1 MARPRWTPW
10 LCGALAALCAAVVVA
25 PAPAKAQMTQPHW
38 VPRTRTALPSPEEER
53 LNIELDA
60 QLWKLTTEGRYFEAL
75 SAAERLLELRQRVL
89 GPEHLETL
97 FAATWAAVHHRKVAE
112 YHRAASLLE
121 HVVAVLERDGVP
133 AWWFFHEQDAL
144 ARAYREMG
152 DFRRAEALYRR
163 LLAEQVL
170 EGNSVDEVL
179 LGLAALAKAQ
189 GDLDRAA
196 SLYERLLAT
205 QEKENARRRSAG
217 AKVDAAELGVA
228 LDNLAEV
235 YRLKGSHTRAEALF
249 RRAVSILEP
258 WSGGP
263 ERSLATCLDHQAL
276 LYRDMGD
283 DARAEPLF
291 ERALAIREKKL
302 RPTDPDIAEP
312 LVHLGALYWDRQQYG
327 RAQASF
333 QRALS
338 LLQQALGPEHPR
350 VAECAS
356 SLEGIAVAQGKL
368 REALSM
374 RLAAVSAEDR
384 HLTRLLTSGAEREK
398 LAFLGR
404 LERSTSETISL
415 HAISAPKNDEAAALA
430 LTTILR
436 RKARA
441 LDATAG
447 SLASLRRSM
456 TRQDQAL
463 LDRLGAIDAELSAR
477 AYRDP
482 PGQRAR
488 VQALVEEREG
498 IEAEVSRRSAAF
510 RAEQR
515 PVLLAEVQAAIPDD
529 AALIELF
536 AYRPY
541 QPRARQRDRLGEP
554 RYVAYV
560 LRPTGAPAFAD
571 LGEVKAID
579 AAVEELR
586 RALSDPSRDPTRL
599 ARGVDAQLMAKVRPL
614 LGPARK
620 LLISPDGA
628 LSLLPFGA
636 LIDEDQRSLLERYE
650 ITYLTTGRD
659 LLRLTAPAEPGQEL
673 VVIADPAFDGGASDG
688 GAPAT
693 PFGKQPCGW
702 DCEAQRGVDLSR
714 LRFLPLP
721 GTAKEAAAVGAKLTG
736 ARVLTG
742 ASATEGAV
750 KGLARPR
757 VLHIAT
763 HGFFLPAAP
772 APRQAPARHGLDAVD
787 RAAVAA
793 SVSEVDSALLRS
805 GLAFAG
811 ANLRESGGDDGVLT
825 AAEVTGLDLS
835 GTQLVV
841 LSACDTG
848 VGEPS
853 HGEGVQGLRRA
864 LVIAGAETQVMSL
877 WRIGDQAT
885 RHLMTAYYDRLVAG
899 RARSEAL
906 REAQLSLK
914 GQPDTAHPYYWAA
927 FIVSGNGGPLRGGP
941 LQSAAPK
948 PQTDPV
954 APVRPGPRGCACE
967 VQGGAAGGAPR
978 LDLAAGLAAGLAAAA
993 LRRRAGSRAARRS
1006 AKAG

>member
-1 MARPRWTPW
+1 MARTRWTPW
-10 LCGALAALCAAVVVA
+10 LCGALAALCAAVMA
-25 PAPAKAQMTQPHW
+25 PAPVEAQSQPHW
-38 VPRTRTALPSPEEER
+38 VPRERTALPSPEDDR
-53 LNIELDA
+53 LDFELA
-60 QLWKLTTEGRYFEAL
+60 EQIWELTTEGRSFDAL

-97 FAATWAAVHHRKVAE
+97 LAATWAAMHHRGVAE

-121 HVVAVLERDGVP
+121 RVVAVLERDGVP
-133 AWWFFHEQDAL
+133 AWWFFNEQDTL
-144 ARAYREMG
+144 ARVYREMG

-170 EGNSVDEVL
+170 AGSGVDDVL
-179 LGLAALAKAQ
+179 LGLADLAKAQ

-196 SLYERLLAT
+196 SLYERLLAG
-205 QEKENARRRSAG
+205 QEKENARSRSGG
-217 AKVDAAELGVA
+217 AKADKHELGVA
-228 LDNLAEV
+228 LDDLAEV
-235 YRLKGSHTRAEALF
+235 YRLQGFHPRAEALF

-263 ERSLATCLDHQAL
+263 ERSLATCLDHLGL
-276 LYRDMGD
+276 LYQDMGD

-291 ERALAIREKKL
+291 QRALAIREKKL
-302 RPTDPDIAEP
+302 KPTHPDIAEP
-312 LVHLGALYWDRQQYG
+312 LVHLGALYWDRKQYG
-327 RAQASF
+327 RAEASF
-333 QRALS
+333 RRALS

-356 SLEGIAVAQGKL
+356 ALEGLAIAQGKL
-368 REALSM
+368 REALPM

-404 LERSTSETISL
+404 LDRSTSETISL
-415 HAISAPKNDEAAALA
+415 HAISAPKNGEAAALA

-441 LDATAG
+441 LDAMAG

-456 TRQDQAL
+456 TGQDQAL
-463 LDRLGAIDAELSAR
+463 LDRLAVIDAELSAR

-498 IEAEVSRRSAAF
+498 VEAEVSRRSAAF
-510 RAEQR
+510 RAERR

-541 QPRARQRDRLGEP
+541 QPRARQRDRLGAP

-560 LRPTGAPAFAD
+560 LRRKGAPAVAD

-599 ARGVDAQLMAKVRPL
+599 ARGVDAQLMARVRPL

-650 ITYLTTGRD
+650 ITYITTGRD

-673 VVIADPAFDGGASDG
+673 VVIADPAFDGGAP
-688 GAPAT
+688 AP
-693 PFGKQPCGW
+693 PLGKEPCGW
-702 DCEAQRGVDLSR
+702 DCEAPRGVDLSR

-742 ASATEGAV
+742 ARATEGAV

-757 VLHIAT
+757 LLHIAT

-772 APRQAPARHGLDAVD
+772 APQQAPARHGIDAVD

-793 SVSEVDSALLRS
+793 SVSEVGSALLRS

-877 WRIGDQAT
+877 WRVGDQAT
-885 RHLMTAYYDRLVAG
+885 RHLMTAYYDRLASG
-899 RARSEAL
+899 RARSDAL
-906 REAQLSLK
+906 REAQLSLR

-941 LQSAAPK
+941 LLSAVPK

-967 VQGGAAGGAPR
+967 VQGGAAGGASR
-978 LDLAAGLAAGLAAAA
+978 LALAAGLAAGLAAAA
-993 LRRRAGSRAARRS
+993 RRRRAGSRAARRS

>member
-1 MARPRWTPW
+1 MARTRWTPW
-10 LCGALAALCAAVVVA
+10 LCGALAALCAAVVA
-25 PAPAKAQMTQPHW
+25 PPPVKAQPVPHW
-38 VPRTRTALPSPEEER
+38 VPRERTALPSPEDDR
-53 LNIELDA
+53 LDVELA
-60 QLWKLTTEGRYFEAL
+60 EQVWELTTEGRHFEAL

-97 FAATWAAVHHRKVAE
+97 LAATWAAIHHRRVAQ
-112 YHRAASLLE
+112 YHQAASLLE
-121 HVVAVLERDGVP
+121 RVVAVLERDGVP
-133 AWWFFHEQDAL
+133 AWWFFDEQDTL
-144 ARAYREMG
+144 ARVYREMG

-163 LLAEQVL
+163 LLAQQVL
-170 EGNSVDEVL
+170 AGSGVDRVL
-179 LGLAALAKAQ
+179 LGLADLAKAQ
-189 GDLDRAA
+189 GDLGRAA
-196 SLYERLLAT
+196 SLYQRLLAA
-205 QEKENARRRSAG
+205 QEKENATSRSEG
-217 AKVDAAELGVA
+217 AKVDNHQLGVA
-228 LDNLAEV
+228 LDDLAEV
-235 YRLKGSHTRAEALF
+235 HRLQGSHPRAEALF

-276 LYRDMGD
+276 LYQDMGD

-291 ERALAIREKKL
+291 QRALAILEKKL
-302 RPTDPDIAEP
+302 KPTNPDIAEP
-312 LVHLGALYWDRQQYG
+312 LVHLGALYWDRKQYG
-327 RAQASF
+327 RAEASF
-333 QRALS
+333 RRALS

-350 VAECAS
+350 VAECAGA
-356 SLEGIAVAQGKL
+356 LEGLALAQGKL
-368 REALSM
+368 REALPM

-415 HAISAPKNDEAAALA
+415 HAISAPKDGEAAALA

-441 LDATAG
+441 LDAMAG

-463 LDRLGAIDAELSAR
+463 LDRLGEIDAELSAR

-498 IEAEVSRRSAAF
+498 VEAEVSRRSAAF

-560 LRPTGAPAFAD
+560 LRRKGAPAFAD

-586 RALSDPSRDPTRL
+586 RALSDPSRDPARL
-599 ARGVDAQLMAKVRPL
+599 ARGMDAQLMAKVRPL

-650 ITYLTTGRD
+650 ITYITTGRD

-673 VVIADPAFDGGASDG
+673 VVIADPAFDGGAS
-688 GAPAT
+688 APR
-693 PFGKQPCGW
+693 FGKEPCGW
-702 DCEAQRGVDLSR
+702 DCEAPRGVDLSR

-757 VLHIAT
+757 ILHIAT
-763 HGFFLPAAP
+763 HGFFLPAAS
-772 APRQAPARHGLDAVD
+772 APQQAQARHGLDAVD

-793 SVSEVDSALLRS
+793 SEVDSALLRS

-877 WRIGDQAT
+877 WRVGDQAT
-885 RHLMTAYYDRLVAG
+885 RHLMTAYYDRLVSG
-899 RARSEAL
+899 RARGDAL

-941 LQSAAPK
+941 LLSAVPK

-954 APVRPGPRGCACE
+954 EPVRPGPRGCACE

-993 LRRRAGSRAARRS
+993 RRRRAGSRAARRS

>member
-1 MARPRWTPW
+1 MARTRWTPW
-10 LCGALAALCAAVVVA
+10 LCGALAALCTAVMA
-25 PAPAKAQMTQPHW
+25 PAPVEAQSQPLW
-38 VPRTRTALPSPEEER
+38 VPPRTALPSPEDER
-53 LNIELDA
+53 LDGALDNELWEMTA
-60 QLWKLTTEGRYFEAL
+60 RGRYFEAL

-89 GPEHLETL
+89 GPEHPQTSL
-97 FAATWAAVHHRKVAE
+97 AAIWAASHYRRVAE
-112 YHRAASLLE
+112 YHKAASLLE
-121 HVVAVLERDGVP
+121 RVLALLERERVP
-133 AWWFFHEQDAL
+133 GELLFAEVGAL
-144 ARAYREMG
+144 ALVYREMG

-170 EGNSVDEVL
+170 VGSSGDDAL
-179 LGLAALAKAQ
+179 RGLAALAQAQ

-196 SLYERLLAT
+196 SLYERLLAA
-205 QEKENARRRSAG
+205 QEKENAKSRSEG
-217 AKVDAAELGVA
+217 AKLDAHELGVA
-228 LDNLAEV
+228 LDNLAEI
-235 YRLKGSHTRAEALF
+235 YRLQGAHPRAEALF
-249 RRAVSILEP
+249 RRAVTILET
-258 WSGGP
+258 WRGGP
-263 ERSLATCLDHQAL
+263 ELSLATCLDRQAL
-276 LYRDMGD
+276 LYQDMGD

-291 ERALAIREKKL
+291 QRALAIREKEL
-302 RPTDPDIAEP
+302 GPAHPDVAEP
-312 LVHLGALYWDRQQYG
+312 LVHLGALYWDRKQYG
-327 RAQASF
+327 RAQASL

-338 LLQQALGPEHPR
+338 VLQQALGPEHPR
-350 VAECAS
+350 VAACAGA
-356 SLEGIAVAQGKL
+356 LEGLALAQGKL
-368 REALSM
+368 REALTM

-398 LAFLGR
+398 RAFLGR
-404 LERSTSETISL
+404 LEPSTSAAISL
-415 HAISAPKNDEAAALA
+415 HAISAPKNGEAAALA
-430 LTTILR
+430 LTTVLR

-441 LDATAG
+441 LDATAD

-463 LDRLGAIDAELSAR
+463 LDRLGEIDAELSAR

-482 PGQRAR
+482 AGQRAR
-488 VQALVEEREG
+488 VQALEEEREG
-498 IEAEVSRRSAAF
+498 VEAEVSRRSAAF

-515 PVLLAEVQAAIPDD
+515 PVLLAEVQAAIPED

-541 QPRARQRDRLGEP
+541 QPRTTQRDRLGEP

-560 LRPTGAPAFAD
+560 LRRKGGPAFAD

-599 ARGVDAQLMAKVRPL
+599 ARGMDAQLMAKVRPL

-673 VVIADPAFDGGASDG
+673 VVIADPAFDGGAS
-688 GAPAT
+688 AP
-693 PFGKQPCGW
+693 PFGKEPCSW
-702 DCEAQRGVDLSR
+702 DCQAPRGVDLSR

-721 GTAKEAAAVGAKLTG
+721 GTAKEGAAVGAKLRG

-757 VLHIAT
+757 ILHIAT
-763 HGFFLPAAP
+763 HGFFLPAAS
-772 APRQAPARHGLDAVD
+772 APEQAPARDGLDT
-787 RAAVAA
+787 VARA

-811 ANLRESGGDDGVLT
+811 ANLRVSGGDDGVLT
-825 AAEVTGLDLS
+825 AAEVSGLDLS

-899 RARSEAL
+899 RERSDAL

-914 GQPDTAHPYYWAA
+914 GQRDTAHPYYWAA

-941 LQSAAPK
+941 LLSAVPK
-948 PQTDPV
+948 PQTAPV
-954 APVRPGPRGCACE
+954 EPVRPGPRGCACE

-978 LDLAAGLAAGLAAAA
+978 LDLVAGLAGLAAAA
-993 LRRRAGSRAARRS
+993 RRRRAGSRAARRS

>member
-1 MARPRWTPW
+1 MARTRWTPW
-10 LCGALAALCAAVVVA
+10 LCGALAALCAAVMA
-25 PAPAKAQMTQPHW
+25 PPPVEAQSQPLW
-38 VPRTRTALPSPEEER
+38 VPPRTALPSPEDER
-53 LNIELDA
+53 LDGALDKELWEMTA
-60 QLWKLTTEGRYFEAL
+60 QGRYFEAL
-75 SAAERLLELRQRVL
+75 SAAERLLDLRQRAL
-89 GPEHLETL
+89 GPEHPQTSL
-97 FAATWAAVHHRKVAE
+97 AAIWAANHYRRVAE
-112 YHRAASLLE
+112 YHKAASLLE
-121 HVVAVLERDGVP
+121 RVLALLERNRIPGDLLFAELG
-133 AWWFFHEQDAL
+133 AL
-144 ARAYREMG
+144 ALVYREMG

-163 LLAEQVL
+163 LLAEHVL
-170 EGNSVDEVL
+170 VGNSGDDAL
-179 LGLAALAKAQ
+179 RGLAALAKAQ
-189 GDLDRAA
+189 GDLGRAA
-196 SLYERLLAT
+196 LLYERLLAAR
-205 QEKENARRRSAG
+205 EKENAKNRSEG
-217 AKVDAAELGVA
+217 AKLDDHELGVA

-235 YRLKGSHTRAEALF
+235 YRLQGAHPRAEALF
-249 RRAVSILEP
+249 RRAVSILET

-263 ERSLATCLDHQAL
+263 VLSLATCLDHQAL
-276 LYRDMGD
+276 LYQDMGD

-291 ERALAIREKKL
+291 LRALAIREKEL
-302 RPTDPDIAEP
+302 GPTHPDVAEP
-312 LVHLGALYWDRQQYG
+312 LAHLAALYRDRKQYG
-327 RAQASF
+327 RAEATF
-333 QRALS
+333 RRALS

-350 VAECAS
+350 VAECAGA
-356 SLEGIAVAQGKL
+356 LEGLALAQGKL
-368 REALSM
+368 REALTM

-398 LAFLGR
+398 RAFLGR
-404 LERSTSETISL
+404 LEPSTSAAISL
-415 HAISAPKNDEAAALA
+415 HAISAPKNGEAAALA
-430 LTTILR
+430 LTTVLR

-441 LDATAG
+441 LDATAD

-456 TRQDQAL
+456 TRQDRAL
-463 LDRLGAIDAELSAR
+463 LDRLGEIDAELSAR

-482 PGQRAR
+482 AGQRAR
-488 VQALVEEREG
+488 VQALEEEREG
-498 IEAEVSRRSAAF
+498 VEAEVSRRSAAF

-515 PVLLAEVQAAIPDD
+515 PVLLAEVQAAIPED

-541 QPRARQRDRLGEP
+541 QPRTAQRNRLGEP

-560 LRPTGAPAFAD
+560 LRRKGGPAFAD

-579 AAVEELR
+579 ATVEELR

-599 ARGVDAQLMAKVRPL
+599 ARGLDAQLMARVRPL

-650 ITYLTTGRD
+650 IAYLTTGRD

-673 VVIADPAFDGGASDG
+673 VVIADPAFDGGAP
-688 GAPAT
+688 AP
-693 PFGKQPCGW
+693 PSGKEPCGW
-702 DCEAQRGVDLSR
+702 DCQAPRGVDLSR

-721 GTAKEAAAVGAKLTG
+721 GTAKEAAEVGAKLPG

-757 VLHIAT
+757 LLHIAT
-763 HGFFLPAAP
+763 HGFFLPAASAP
-772 APRQAPARHGLDAVD
+772 AQAPARHGLDAVA

-825 AAEVTGLDLS
+825 AAEVSGLDLS

-885 RHLMTAYYDRLVAG
+885 RHLMTAYYDRLVSG
-899 RARSEAL
+899 RARSGAL

-914 GQPDTAHPYYWAA
+914 GQPDTAHPFYWAA

-941 LQSAAPK
+941 LPSAVPE

-954 APVRPGPRGCACE
+954 EPVRPGPRGCACE

-993 LRRRAGSRAARRS
+993 RRRRAGSRAARRS
-1006 AKAG
+1006 AKAA

>member
-1 MARPRWTPW
+1 MARTRWTPW
-10 LCGALAALCAAVVVA
+10 LCGALAALCTAVMA
-25 PAPAKAQMTQPHW
+25 PAPVEAQSQPLW
-38 VPRTRTALPSPEEER
+38 VPPRTALPSPEDER
-53 LNIELDA
+53 LDGALDNELWEMTA
-60 QLWKLTTEGRYFEAL
+60 QGRYFEAL

-89 GPEHLETL
+89 GPEHPQTSL
-97 FAATWAAVHHRKVAE
+97 AAIWAANHYRRVAE
-112 YHRAASLLE
+112 YHKAASLLE
-121 HVVAVLERDGVP
+121 RVLALLERERVP
-133 AWWFFHEQDAL
+133 GELLFAELGTLAL
-144 ARAYREMG
+144 VYREMG

-170 EGNSVDEVL
+170 VGSSGDDAL
-179 LGLAALAKAQ
+179 RGLAALAEAR
-189 GDLDRAA
+189 GDLGRAA
-196 SLYERLLAT
+196 LLYERLLAA
-205 QEKENARRRSAG
+205 QEKENAKNRSEG
-217 AKVDAAELGVA
+217 ARLDAHELGVA

-235 YRLKGSHTRAEALF
+235 YRLQGSHPRAEALF
-249 RRAVSILEP
+249 RRAVTILET

-263 ERSLATCLDHQAL
+263 ELSLATCLDRQAL

-291 ERALAIREKKL
+291 QRALAIREKEL
-302 RPTDPDIAEP
+302 GPTHPDVAEP
-312 LVHLGALYWDRQQYG
+312 LVHLGALYRDRKQYG

-333 QRALS
+333 RRALS
-338 LLQQALGPEHPR
+338 VLQQALGPEHPR
-350 VAECAS
+350 VAACAGA
-356 SLEGIAVAQGKL
+356 LEGLALAQGKL
-368 REALSM
+368 REALTM

-398 LAFLGR
+398 RAFLGR
-404 LERSTSETISL
+404 LEPSTSAAISL
-415 HAISAPKNDEAAALA
+415 HAISAPKNGEAAALA
-430 LTTILR
+430 LTTVLR

-441 LDATAG
+441 LDATAD

-463 LDRLGAIDAELSAR
+463 LDRLGGIDAELSAR

-482 PGQRAR
+482 AGQRAR
-488 VQALVEEREG
+488 VQALEEEREG
-498 IEAEVSRRSAAF
+498 VEAEVSRRSAAF

-515 PVLLAEVQAAIPDD
+515 PVLLAEVQAAIPED

-541 QPRARQRDRLGEP
+541 QPRTAPRDRLGEP

-560 LRPTGAPAFAD
+560 LRRKGGPAFAD

-599 ARGVDAQLMAKVRPL
+599 ARGMDAQLMAKVRPL

-650 ITYLTTGRD
+650 ITYITTGRD

-673 VVIADPAFDGGASDG
+673 VVIADPAFDGVAS
-688 GAPAT
+688 AP
-693 PFGKQPCGW
+693 PFGKEPCSW
-702 DCEAQRGVDLSR
+702 DCQAPRGVDLSR

-757 VLHIAT
+757 ILHVAT
-763 HGFFLPAAP
+763 HGFFLPAAS
-772 APRQAPARHGLDAVD
+772 APEQAPARYGLDTFA

-825 AAEVTGLDLS
+825 AAEVSGLDLS

-885 RHLMTAYYDRLVAG
+885 RHLMTAYYDRLVSG
-899 RARSEAL
+899 RERSDAL

-941 LQSAAPK
+941 LLSAVPK

-954 APVRPGPRGCACE
+954 EPVRPGPRGCACE

-978 LDLAAGLAAGLAAAA
+978 LDLAAGLAGLAAAA
-993 LRRRAGSRAARRS
+993 RRRRAGSRAARRS

>member
-1 MARPRWTPW
+1 MVRTRRTPW
-10 LCGALAALCAAVVVA
+10 LYGALAALCTAVTA
-25 PAPAKAQMTQPHW
+25 PAPVEAQSQPLW
-38 VPRTRTALPSPEEER
+38 VPPRTALPSPEDER
-53 LNIELDA
+53 LDGALDNDLWEMTA
-60 QLWKLTTEGRYFEAL
+60 QGRYFEAL

-89 GPEHLETL
+89 GPEHPQTSL
-97 FAATWAAVHHRKVAE
+97 AAIWAANHYRRVAE
-112 YHRAASLLE
+112 YHKAASLLE
-121 HVVAVLERDGVP
+121 RVLALLEREGIPGDLLIAELGTL
-133 AWWFFHEQDAL
+133 AL
-144 ARAYREMG
+144 VYREMG

-163 LLAEQVL
+163 LLAEHVL
-170 EGNSVDEVL
+170 VGSSGDEAL
-179 LGLAALAKAQ
+179 RGLAALARAQ
-189 GDLDRAA
+189 GDLGRAA
-196 SLYERLLAT
+196 LLYERLLAA
-205 QEKENARRRSAG
+205 QEKENAKSRSEG
-217 AKVDAAELGVA
+217 AKVDNHQLGVA

-235 YRLKGSHTRAEALF
+235 YRLQGSHLRAEALF
-249 RRAVSILEP
+249 RRAVSVLEP

-276 LYRDMGD
+276 LYQDMGD

-291 ERALAIREKKL
+291 LRALAILEKKL
-302 RPTDPDIAEP
+302 KPTHPDVAEP
-312 LVHLGALYWDRQQYG
+312 LVHLGALYWDRKQYG

-356 SLEGIAVAQGKL
+356 SLEGLALAQGKL
-368 REALSM
+368 REALPM

-441 LDATAG
+441 LDAMAG

-463 LDRLGAIDAELSAR
+463 LDRLGEIDAELSAR

-498 IEAEVSRRSAAF
+498 VEAEVSRRSAAF

-560 LRPTGAPAFAD
+560 LRRKGAPAFAD

-579 AAVEELR
+579 AAAEELR

-599 ARGVDAQLMAKVRPL
+599 ARGMDAQLMAKVRPL

-650 ITYLTTGRD
+650 ITYITTGRD

-673 VVIADPAFDGGASDG
+673 VVIADPAFDGGAS
-688 GAPAT
+688 AP
-693 PFGKQPCGW
+693 PFGKEPCGW
-702 DCEAQRGVDLSR
+702 DCEPPRGVDLSR

-757 VLHIAT
+757 LLHIAT
-763 HGFFLPAAP
+763 HGFFLPAAS
-772 APRQAPARHGLDAVD
+772 APQQAQARHGLDAVE

-811 ANLRESGGDDGVLT
+811 ANVRESGGDDGVLT

-885 RHLMTAYYDRLVAG
+885 RHLMTAYYDRLVSG
-899 RARSEAL
+899 RTRSDAL

-941 LQSAAPK
+941 LLSAVPK

-954 APVRPGPRGCACE
+954 APVRAGPRGCACE

-993 LRRRAGSRAARRS
+993 RRRRAGARAARRS

>member
-1 MARPRWTPW
+1 MATTRWTPW
-10 LCGALAALCAAVVVA
+10 LCGALAALCAAVVA
-25 PAPAKAQMTQPHW
+25 PAPVKAQIAQPHW
-38 VPRTRTALPSPEEER
+38 VPQQRTELPSPEDER
-53 LNIELDA
+53 LNFELEV
-60 QLWKLTTEGRYFEAL
+60 QVSELTTEGRYFEAL
-75 SAAERLLELRQRVL
+75 SSAERLLELRQRVL
-89 GPEHLETL
+89 GPEHVETL
-97 FAATWAAVHHRKVAE
+97 FAATWAAMHHRRVAQ
-112 YHRAASLLE
+112 YHQAASLLE
-121 HVVAVLERDGVP
+121 RVLAVLERDGVP
-133 AWWFFHEQDAL
+133 DWWLFGEQDTL
-144 ARAYREMG
+144 ARVYREMG
-152 DFRRAEALYRR
+152 DFRRAEAFYRR
-163 LLAEQVL
+163 LLAQEVL
-170 EGNSVDEVL
+170 AGSGADKVL
-179 LGLAALAKAQ
+179 LGLAELAKAQ
-189 GDLDRAA
+189 GDLGRAA

-205 QEKENARRRSAG
+205 QEKENATNRSRG
-217 AKVDAAELGVA
+217 EQRDAIRLGVA

-235 YRLKGSHTRAEALF
+235 YRLQGSHTRAEALF
-249 RRAVSILEP
+249 QRAVSIMEQWRL
-258 WSGGP
+258 GA

-276 LYRDMGD
+276 LYQDMGD

-291 ERALAIREKKL
+291 QRALAIREKEL
-302 RPTDPDIAEP
+302 RPTHPDIAEP
-312 LVHLGALYWDRQQYG
+312 LVHLGALYWDRKQYG

-333 QRALS
+333 RRALS

-350 VAECAS
+350 VAECAR
-356 SLEGIAVAQGKL
+356 SLEGLAIAQGKL
-368 REALSM
+368 REALPM

-415 HAISAPKNDEAAALA
+415 HAISAPKNGEAAALA

-441 LDATAG
+441 LDAMAG

-463 LDRLGAIDAELSAR
+463 LDRLGEIDAELSAR

-498 IEAEVSRRSAAF
+498 VEAEVSRRSAAF

-541 QPRARQRDRLGEP
+541 QPRARQRDWLGEP

-560 LRPTGAPAFAD
+560 LRRKGAPAFAD

-586 RALSDPSRDPTRL
+586 RALSDPSREPTRL
-599 ARGVDAQLMAKVRPL
+599 ARGMDAQLMAKVRPL

-650 ITYLTTGRD
+650 ITYITTGRD

-673 VVIADPAFDGGASDG
+673 VVIADPAFDGGAS
-688 GAPAT
+688 AP
-693 PFGKQPCGW
+693 PVGKEPCSW
-702 DCEAQRGVDLSR
+702 DCQAPRGVDLSR
-714 LRFLPLP
+714 LRFLSLP

-757 VLHIAT
+757 ILHIAT
-763 HGFFLPAAP
+763 HGFFLPAAS
-772 APRQAPARHGLDAVD
+772 APAQTPARYGLDAVA

-793 SVSEVDSALLRS
+793 SVSAVDSALLRS

-825 AAEVTGLDLS
+825 AAEVSGLDLS

-885 RHLMTAYYDRLVAG
+885 RHLMTAYYDRLVSG
-899 RARSEAL
+899 RARSDAL

-941 LQSAAPK
+941 LLSAVPK

-954 APVRPGPRGCACE
+954 EPVRPGPRGCACE

-993 LRRRAGSRAARRS
+993 RRRRAGSTAARRS